1 MANNY
6 RVFHNYKEI
15 NKVKFSTKSV
25 HAGRKPDPTTGALTT
40 PIYQTSTFVF
50 DDYNKPKEHD
60 YSRTSNPTGSTLEDA
75 LAALE
80 GGNDAFTFSSGM
92 SAISTTLHLLQSGDH
107 IIASDDIYGGTYRLF
122 DEIMSKFGI
131 ETTFLKLNDEEKLS
145 DAIRPDTKLIWVE
158 TPSNPL
164 LSITDLEMIAK
175 LSKENE
181 ILSVADNTF
190 ATPYFLKPIDFG
202 IDLVVH
208 STTKYLNGH
217 SDVIGGAVITT
228 TPQLA
233 EDIHFLLNGL
243 GTNAAPFDSW
253 LVLRGL
259 KTLPIRMKQHEK
271 GANAVAEFLE
281 DHRNVDDVFFP
292 GLESHPGHE
301 IAKKQMKGYGG
312 VVSFNLKSDVK
323 TFLNKL
329 DLFSLAESLGGADSL
344 VEHAA
349 TMSHASMDPEARMKT
364 GITDQLI
371 RLSIG
376 LEDADDLI
384 EDLSKA
390 IN

>member
-1 MANNY
+1 M
-6 RVFHNYKEI
+6 
-15 NKVKFSTKSV
+15 KFSTKSV
-25 HAGRKPDPTTGALTT
+25 HAGRKPDPTTGAIAT

-50 DDYNKPKEHD
+50 DDYKKPKEHD
-60 YSRTSNPTGSTLEDA
+60 YSRTSNPTRSALEDA

-92 SAISTTLHLLQSGDH
+92 SAIATTLHLLKSGDH
-107 IIASDDIYGGTYRLF
+107 VIASDDIYGGTYRLF

-131 ETTFLKLNDEEKLS
+131 ETTFLKLDNEEAII
-145 DAIRPDTKLIWVE
+145 DAIRPNTKLIWVE

-164 LSITDLEMIAK
+164 LNITDLEMISKIAK
-175 LSKENE
+175 EHE
-181 ILSVADNTF
+181 ILSVSDNTF

-233 EDIHFLLNGL
+233 EDIQFLLNSL

-259 KTLPIRMKQHEK
+259 KSLPARMKHHEK
-271 GANAVAEFLE
+271 SAIAVAEFLN
-281 DHRNVDDVFFP
+281 DHTAVENVYFP

-312 VVSFNLKSDVK
+312 VVSFDIKSDVR
-323 TFLNKL
+323 TFVNKL
-329 DLFSLAESLGGADSL
+329 DIFYLAESLGGADSL

-349 TMSHASMDPEARMKT
+349 TMSHASMDPEARIKS
-364 GITDQLI
+364 GISDQLI

-390 IN
+390 LEYQS

>member
-1 MANNY
+1 
-6 RVFHNYKEI
+6 
-15 NKVKFSTKSV
+15 VKFSTKSV

-50 DDYNKPKEHD
+50 DDYNKPKKHD

-80 GGNDAFTFSSGM
+80 GGNNAFTFSSGM
-92 SAISTTLHLLQSGDH
+92 SAISTTLHLLKSGDH

-131 ETTFLKLNDEEKLS
+131 ETTFLKLNDEEIILDS
-145 DAIRPDTKLIWVE
+145 IRPNTKLIWVE

-175 LSKENE
+175 LSKEND

-228 TPQLA
+228 TPQMA
-233 EDIHFLLNGL
+233 DDIHFLLNGL

-253 LVLRGL
+253 LVLRGI

-271 GANAVAEFLE
+271 GATAVAEFLE
-281 DHRNVDDVFFP
+281 DHPNVNDVFFP

-323 TFLNKL
+323 TFLNQL
-329 DLFSLAESLGGADSL
+329 DLFALAESLGGADSL

-349 TMSHASMDPEARMKT
+349 TMSHASMDSEARLKT

-384 EDLSKA
+384 EDLSQA

>member
-1 MANNY
+1 M
-6 RVFHNYKEI
+6 R
-15 NKVKFSTKSV
+15 FSTKTV
-25 HAGRKPDPTTGALTT
+25 HAGRKPDPHTGAIST

-50 DDYNKPKEHD
+50 DDYNEPKEHD
-60 YSRTSNPTGSTLEDA
+60 YSRTSNPTRSALEDA

-80 GGNDAFTFSSGM
+80 GGNEGFAFSSGM
-92 SAISTTLHLLQSGDH
+92 SAISTTLHLLSLGDH
-107 IIASDDIYGGTYRLF
+107 VIASDDIYGGTHRLF
-122 DEIMSKFGI
+122 AEILPRFGI
-131 ETTFLKLNDEEKLS
+131 EFTFLKLDDEETIIN
-145 DAIRPDTKLIWVE
+145 AIKPNTKLIWVE

-164 LSITDLEMIAK
+164 LNVTDLEMIGRIG
-175 LSKENE
+175 KEHD
-181 ILSVADNTF
+181 ILTVADNTF

-228 TPQLA
+228 TKKLA

-259 KTLPIRMKQHEK
+259 KSLPARMEHHQKN
-271 GANAVAEFLE
+271 AIAVAEYLF
-281 DHRNVDDVFFP
+281 DHPKVDEVFYP
-292 GLESHPGHE
+292 GLESHPGYD
-301 IAKKQMKGYGG
+301 IVKKQMTGYGG
-312 VVSFNLKSDVK
+312 IVSFNLKSDVK
-323 TFLNKL
+323 TFLNKM
-329 DLFSLAESLGGADSL
+329 DLFFLAESLGGADSL

-349 TMSHASMDPEARMKT
+349 TMSHASMAPEARLKA

-376 LEDADDLI
+376 LEDVDDLI
-384 EDLSKA
+384 EDLGKG
-390 IN
+390 ID

>member
-1 MANNY
+1 M
-6 RVFHNYKEI
+6 R
-15 NKVKFSTKSV
+15 FSTKTV
-25 HAGRKPDPTTGALTT
+25 HAGRKPDPHTGAIST

-50 DDYNKPKEHD
+50 DDYNEPKEHD
-60 YSRTSNPTGSTLEDA
+60 YSRTSNPTRSALEDA

-80 GGNDAFTFSSGM
+80 GGNEGFAFSSGM
-92 SAISTTLHLLQSGDH
+92 SAISTTLHLLSSGDH
-107 IIASDDIYGGTYRLF
+107 VIASDDIYGGTHRLF
-122 DEIMSKFGI
+122 AEILPRFGI
-131 ETTFLKLNDEEKLS
+131 EFTFLKLDDEETIIN
-145 DAIRPDTKLIWVE
+145 AIKPNTKLIWVE

-164 LSITDLEMIAK
+164 LNVTDLEMIGRIG
-175 LSKENE
+175 KEHD
-181 ILSVADNTF
+181 ILTVADNTF

-228 TPQLA
+228 TKKLA

-259 KTLPIRMKQHEK
+259 KSLPARMEHHQKN
-271 GANAVAEFLE
+271 AIAVAEYLY
-281 DHRNVDDVFFP
+281 DHPKVDDVFYP
-292 GLESHPGHE
+292 GLESHPGYD
-301 IAKKQMKGYGG
+301 IVKKQMTGYGG
-312 VVSFNLKSDVK
+312 IVSFNLKSDVK
-323 TFLNKL
+323 TFLNKM
-329 DLFSLAESLGGADSL
+329 DLFFLAESLGGADSL

-349 TMSHASMDPEARMKT
+349 TMSHASMAPEARLKA

-376 LEDADDLI
+376 LEDVDDLI
-384 EDLSKA
+384 EDLSKG
-390 IN
+390 ID

>member
-1 MANNY
+1 M
-6 RVFHNYKEI
+6 
-15 NKVKFSTKSV
+15 KFSTKTV
-25 HAGRKPDPTTGALTT
+25 HAGRKPDPHTGAIST

-50 DDYNKPKEHD
+50 DDYNEPKEHD
-60 YSRTSNPTGSTLEDA
+60 YSRTSNPTRSALEDA

-80 GGNDAFTFSSGM
+80 GGNEGFAFSSGM
-92 SAISTTLHLLQSGDH
+92 SAISTTLHLLSSGDH
-107 IIASDDIYGGTYRLF
+107 VIASDDIYGGTHRLF
-122 DEIMSKFGI
+122 AEILPRFGI
-131 ETTFLKLNDEEKLS
+131 EFTFLKLDDEETIIN
-145 DAIRPDTKLIWVE
+145 AIKPNTKLIWVE

-164 LSITDLEMIAK
+164 LNVTDLEMIGRIG
-175 LSKENE
+175 KEHD
-181 ILSVADNTF
+181 ILTVADNTF

-228 TPQLA
+228 TKKLA

-259 KTLPIRMKQHEK
+259 KSLPARMEHHQKN
-271 GANAVAEFLE
+271 AIAVAEYLY
-281 DHRNVDDVFFP
+281 DHPKVDDVFYP
-292 GLESHPGHE
+292 GLESHPGYD
-301 IAKKQMKGYGG
+301 IVKKQMTGYGG
-312 VVSFNLKSDVK
+312 IVSFNLKSDVK
-323 TFLNKL
+323 TFLNKM
-329 DLFSLAESLGGADSL
+329 DLFFLAESLGGADSL

-349 TMSHASMDPEARMKT
+349 TMSHASMAPEARLKA

-376 LEDADDLI
+376 LEDVDDLI
-384 EDLSKA
+384 EDLSKG
-390 IN
+390 ID

>member
-1 MANNY
+1 M
-6 RVFHNYKEI
+6 
-15 NKVKFSTKSV
+15 KFSTKSV
-25 HAGRKPDPTTGALTT
+25 HAGRKPDPTTGAIST

-60 YSRTSNPTGSTLEDA
+60 YSRTSNPTRTALEDA
-75 LAALE
+75 LTALE
-80 GGNDAFTFSSGM
+80 GGNAGFTFSSGM
-92 SAISTTLHLLQSGDH
+92 SAISTTLHLLKSGDH
-107 IIASDDIYGGTYRLF
+107 VIASDDIYGGTYRLF

-131 ETTFLKLNDEEKLS
+131 ETTFMKLNDEE
-145 DAIRPDTKLIWVE
+145 AIIEAIKPNTKLIWVE

-164 LSITDLEMIAK
+164 LNITDLEMIAK
-175 LSKENE
+175 IAKEHD
-181 ILSVADNTF
+181 ILSVSDNTF

-253 LVLRGL
+253 LVLRGI
-259 KTLPIRMKQHEK
+259 KSLPVRMKQHERS
-271 GANAVAEFLE
+271 ATAIAEFLY
-281 DHRNVDDVFFP
+281 DHPAVDDVYFP

-329 DLFSLAESLGGADSL
+329 DLFLLAESLGGADSL

-349 TMSHASMDPEARMKT
+349 TMSHSSMKPEARLKT

-376 LEDADDLI
+376 LEDEDDLI
-384 EDLSKA
+384 EDLA
-390 IN
+390 NGLR